1 MAIRVRTLR
10 MGIDGIIA
18 TKCNMNQSALIGI
31 HRRK

>member
-18 TKCNMNQSALIGI
+18 TKCDMNESALIGI
-31 HRRK
+31 HGRK